1 MTQKKHNWLLYA
13 IITMVT
19 WGIWGAFSDQTTL
32 PKTMVYVIWAL
43 SMIPCALA
51 ALVNI
56 RFKLDVRTKPAL
68 LSLLVGL
75 LGAGGQLVLF
85 LALDYAPAYLVMPMI
100 SVAPIVTVLL
110 SATVLKEKV
119 SKLGILGIALAFVA
133 LVCFALPD
141 SKDGAATSRIWIL
154 FASIVF
160 ICWGVQAFVM
170 KLANNNTPD
179 AESVFV
185 YMAISAVLLIPVALL
200 MGRGQNNVLAD
211 GCGEAVKVFF
221 VQLLNMS
228 MSINPMELTT
238 FGGDPSNFTG
248 KATWKTFLTL
258 MVIAPLADACAPVIM
273 CVISLILYAA
283 VPTVPQIIGI
293 VAAIS
298 CVLIFSR
305 E

>member
-32 PKTMVYVIWAL
+32 PKTMVYVLWAL
-43 SMIPCALA
+43 SMVPCALV

-56 RFKLDVRTKPAL
+56 KFKLDLRPKPAL
-68 LSLLVGL
+68 LSMGVGL

-110 SATVLKEKV
+110 SATFLKEKV
-119 SKLGILGIALAFVA
+119 SKLGIVGIVLAFVA

-141 SKDGAATSRIWIL
+141 NTDGAASSWIWIVY
-154 FASIVF
+154 ASVVF

-185 YMAISAVLLIPVALL
+185 YMALSAVLLIPVALF
-200 MGRGQNNVLAD
+200 MGKGEDLAD
-211 GCGEAVKVFF
+211 GWAEPAKVFF
-221 VQLLNMS
+221 VQILNA
-228 MSINPMELTT
+228 I
-238 FGGDPSNFTG
+238 GAFTLVYANRYG
-248 KATWKTFLTL
+248 KA

>member
-19 WGIWGAFSDQTTL
+19 WGVWGAFSDQTTL

-43 SMIPCALA
+43 SMIPCAIA
-51 ALVNI
+51 ALINI
-56 RFKLDVRTKPAL
+56 KFKLDVRTKPAL
-68 LSLLVGL
+68 LSLAVGL

-100 SVAPIVTVLL
+100 SV
-110 SATVLKEKV
+110 
-119 SKLGILGIALAFVA
+119 
-133 LVCFALPD
+133 
-141 SKDGAATSRIWIL
+141 TSRIWIL

-185 YMAISAVLLIPVALL
+185 YMAIAAVLLIPVALL
-200 MGRGQNNVLAD
+200 MGKGQNNVLAD
-211 GCGEAVKVFF
+211 GWGEAAKVFG
-221 VQLLNMS
+221 VQILNA
-228 MSINPMELTT
+228 I
-238 FGGDPSNFTG
+238 GAFTLVYANRYG
-248 KATWKTFLTL
+248 KA

-273 CVISLILYAA
+273 CVISLLLYAA

>member
-1 MTQKKHNWLLYA
+1 MNKQKKNPWLLYA
-13 IITMVT
+13 LVTMVT

-32 PKTMVYVIWAL
+32 PKTLVYVMWAL
-43 SMIPCALA
+43 SMIPCALV

-56 RFKLDVRTKPAL
+56 GFKLDVRSKPAL
-68 LSLLVGL
+68 LSMGVGL

-110 SATVLKEKV
+110 SATFLKEKV
-119 SKLGILGIALAFVA
+119 SKLGIIGIALAFVA

-141 SKDGAATSRIWIL
+141 SRDGAVSSWIWIIY
-154 FASIVF
+154 ASMVF
-160 ICWGVQAFVM
+160 IFWGVQAFVM
-170 KLANNNTPD
+170 KLANNSTPD

-200 MGRGQNNVLAD
+200 MGKDDPSLASF
-211 GCGEAVKVFF
+211 GWGEPTKVFF
-221 VQLLNMS
+221 VQILNA
-228 MSINPMELTT
+228 I
-238 FGGDPSNFTG
+238 GAFTLVYASRYG
-248 KATWKTFLTL
+248 KA

-273 CVISLILYAA
+273 CVISLILYATL
-283 VPTVPQIIGI
+283 PTIPQVIGI

>member
-1 MTQKKHNWLLYA
+1 MTEKKHNWLLYA
-13 IITMVT
+13 LITMIT

-32 PKTMVYVIWAL
+32 PKNLVYVVWAL
-43 SMIPCALA
+43 SMVPCAIA
-51 ALVNI
+51 ALFNI
-56 RFKLDVRTKPAL
+56 KFKLDTRPRPAL
-68 LSLLVGL
+68 LSMAVGL

-110 SATVLKEKV
+110 STIFLKERV
-119 SKLGILGIALAFVA
+119 SRLGILGIVLAFVA

-141 SKDGAATSRIWIL
+141 NTDGGAAKSWIWIVY
-154 FASIVF
+154 ASVVF
-160 ICWGVQAFVM
+160 ICWGIQAFVM
-170 KLANNNTPD
+170 KLANNSTPD

-185 YMAISAVLLIPVALL
+185 YMTIAAVLLIPVALL
-200 MGRGQNNVLAD
+200 MGD
-211 GCGEAVKVFF
+211 GSCITSQGWGELTKVFF
-221 VQLLNMS
+221 VQILN
-228 MSINPMELTT
+228 SI
-238 FGGDPSNFTG
+238 GAFTLVYANRYG
-248 KATWKTFLTL
+248 KA
-258 MVIAPLADACAPVIM
+258 MIVAPLADACAPVIM

-283 VPTVPQIIGI
+283 VPTVPQVIGS

>member
-1 MTQKKHNWLLYA
+1 MTEKRHNWLLYA
-13 IITMVT
+13 LITMIT
-19 WGIWGAFSDQTTL
+19 WGVWGAFSDQTTL
-32 PKTMVYVIWAL
+32 PKNLVYVVWAL
-43 SMIPCALA
+43 SMIPCAIA
-51 ALVNI
+51 ALINI
-56 RFKLDVRTKPAL
+56 KFKLDIRTKPTL
-68 LSLLVGL
+68 LSLAVGL

-110 SATVLKEKV
+110 STIFLKERV
-119 SKLGILGIALAFVA
+119 SRLGILGIVLAFVA

-141 SKDGAATSRIWIL
+141 NTDGGAAKSWIWIVY
-154 FASIVF
+154 ASVVF
-160 ICWGVQAFVM
+160 ICWGIQAFVM
-170 KLANNNTPD
+170 KLANNSTPD

-185 YMAISAVLLIPVALL
+185 YMTIAAVLLIPVALL
-200 MGRGQNNVLAD
+200 MGD
-211 GCGEAVKVFF
+211 GSCITSQGWGELTKVFF
-221 VQLLNMS
+221 VQILN
-228 MSINPMELTT
+228 SI
-238 FGGDPSNFTG
+238 GAFTLVYANRYG
-248 KATWKTFLTL
+248 KA
-258 MVIAPLADACAPVIM
+258 MIVAPLADACAPVIM